1 MTMATVVSI
10 ARDYSPSPAGRTPAD
25 GPFNGERFRDSVLLP
40 ALQQAAKKN
49 DKVVVDLDDA
59 HSYSSSFLEEVFGG
73 IVRKHVFEAAQ
84 LANLL
89 EIRVNNPIY
98 ESFKRD
104 AAKYFNDALKAQR

>member
-1 MTMATVVSI
+1 MAQTVVSI

-40 ALQQAAKKN
+40 ALQQAAQKN
-49 DKVVVDLDDA
+49 DKVIVDLDDA

-73 IVRKHVFEAAQ
+73 IVRKHVFDAAV
-84 LANLL
+84 LARLL
-89 EIRVNNPIY
+89 EIRATNPIY

-104 AAKYFNDALKAQR
+104 ASKYFNDALKAER